1 MVSETYDLSFGESKA
16 EALWIGVLSNKGRS
30 NVDMVPI
37 AIKKKQKKNQN
48 MENMVKVRNQA
59 EQGGTHL

>member
-16 EALWIGVLSNKGRS
+16 EALWVGVLSNKGRS

>member
-16 EALWIGVLSNKGRS
+16 EALWVGVLSNKGRS
-30 NVDMVPI
+30 NFDMVHI
-37 AIKKKQKKNQN
+37 AIKKKQKKIQN

>member
-16 EALWIGVLSNKGRS
+16 EALWVGVLSNKGRS
-30 NVDMVPI
+30 NIDMVPI